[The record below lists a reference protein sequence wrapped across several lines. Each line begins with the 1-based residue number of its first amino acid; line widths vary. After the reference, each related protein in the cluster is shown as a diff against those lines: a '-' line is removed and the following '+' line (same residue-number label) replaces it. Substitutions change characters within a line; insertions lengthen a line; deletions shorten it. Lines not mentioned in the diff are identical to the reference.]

1 MVGPYCICP
10 YFVLLG
16 LSINVHLP
24 LIETVVVVFL
34 VVVDVDIFV
43 VVDVLEVGGC
53 WSEVV

>member
-43 VVDVLEVGGC
+43 VVDVLEAGGC
-53 WSEVV
+53 WSEVI